1 MEAVREVK
9 QRKPGRLII
18 NELQRTIAE
27 VRWGAA
33 LGAPRSGRLCFRAAA
48 GQRTKRLGAESHA
61 TQGKEL
67 ASVKE
72 VR

>member
-18 NELQRTIAE
+18 NELQRTIAD

-33 LGAPRSGRLCFRAAA
+33 LGGPRSGRLYWAAA
-48 GQRTKRLGAESHA
+48 GQRKKRLGAESHA